1 MVDVG
6 NRPKVLVIDD
16 DETLLEIVK
25 ANLNAVGLSV
35 LCAYDG
41 EEGLE
46 MARAAQPG
54 VILLDRQMPGLDGN
68 EVLETLKEE
77 AVTKDI
83 PVVMLTATNKADEIV
98 GSLCLGAEDYIVKPF
113 EMDDFRVRVKK
124 ALGLVESLSPV
135 LSVVGDDSPEER
147 EENAL

>member
-1 MVDVG
+1 MVDLE
-6 NRPKVLVIDD
+6 NRPTVLVIDD

-25 ANLNAVGLSV
+25 ANLTSVGLSV

-46 MARAAQPG
+46 MARAALPG
-54 VILLDRQMPGLDGN
+54 MILLDRQMPGMDGN
-68 EVLETLKEE
+68 EVLEKLKEDS
-77 AVTKDI
+77 ATKDI

-124 ALGLVESLSPV
+124 ALGIVEDLPAIET
-135 LSVVGDDSPEER
+135 EELAR
-147 EENAL
+147 SEED